1 MKLTYTQVG
10 DYLIPDLI
18 IPEEKRP
25 IGRFGAL
32 HRDYIKGHRSGVY
45 NYLVLSCELWTYLAD
60 LNEQAMNRYEVMVEQ
75 FKEAE
80 NVTEDLKENDQM
92 AWVGAMNSIRN
103 RVEEIILKEMIYV

>member
-32 HRDYIKGHRSGVY
+32 HRDYIREHRSYIY
-45 NYLVLSCELWTYLAD
+45 NSLVLSCELWTYLAD

-75 FKEAE
+75 FKESE
-80 NVTEDLKENDQM
+80 NVTEDLKEHDQM
-92 AWVGAMNSIRN
+92 AWVRAMNSIRN
-103 RVEEIILKEMIYV
+103 RVDEIILNEMIYV